1 MTVEMPSPFG
11 HALAGLAI
19 AFVAEPADA
28 RPRRWWA
35 PGLSDFALVAACA
48 AVWPDLDLIY
58 SPWHRNWTHSVG
70 ATALVMIIA
79 AAVTGKVT
87 GAVQWRWVWTLA
99 AAHASHMVVDWL
111 GTDRF
116 LPIGIEAFW
125 PFSERFVLSGWNWFP
140 PVERRL
146 THESALAV
154 NAWAFAYEALTLGT
168 IAVAAWWFTRRR
180 RSRVPTSYPGVR
192 PTPSAAAEDRVG
204 ISDRQIPP
212 AARSESPGTRRGR

>member
-1 MTVEMPSPFG
+1 MTLEMPSPFG

-19 AFVAEPADA
+19 AFAAEPATA
-28 RPRRWWA
+28 ASRRRWA
-35 PGLSDFALVAACA
+35 PGLSDFALWAIVA

-58 SPWHRNWTHSVG
+58 PPWHRTWTHSIG

-87 GAVQWRWVWTLA
+87 GRIQWRWAWMLG
-99 AAHASHMVVDWL
+99 AAHASHMVADWL

-125 PFSERFVLSGWNWFP
+125 PFSDRFVLSGWNWFP

-146 THESALAV
+146 AHESALAV
-154 NAWAFAYEALTLGT
+154 NAWAFAYEAMTLGT
-168 IAVAAWWFTRRR
+168 IAAAAWWLTRRR
-180 RSRVPTSYPGVR
+180 RSRVRTSSPGVR
-192 PTPSAAAEDRVG
+192 PTPSAAAGDRG
-204 ISDRQIPP
+204 GTSDRQSPR
-212 AARSESPGTRRGR
+212 AARSESPGTHPGR